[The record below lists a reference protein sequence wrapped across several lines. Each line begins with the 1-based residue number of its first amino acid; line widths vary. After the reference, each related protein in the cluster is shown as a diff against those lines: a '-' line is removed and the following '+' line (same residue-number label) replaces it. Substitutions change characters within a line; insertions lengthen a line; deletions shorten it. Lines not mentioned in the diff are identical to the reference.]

1 MIDDEELDDG
11 YEPAQFKIEQ
21 TFESDVTSTF
31 NESLQWRTEDVY
43 FIEIKHRISGKLK
56 ESGGPYS
63 FLTMNRIME
72 DLKEKNKA
80 NQWLI
85 KVKKEVR

>member
-1 MIDDEELDDG
+1 MIDDEELDEG
-11 YEPAQFKIEQ
+11 YDPAQFKKEKSLG
-21 TFESDVTSTF
+21 FDVTSTF
-31 NESLQWRTEDVY
+31 NEPLQWHTEDVY

-72 DLKEKNKA
+72 DLKEKNKT

-85 KVKKEVR
+85 KVKKERR